1 MPKKEESVVATIE
14 HITISEFK
22 EKLNTLKLPSDT
34 YITVTIEEKP
44 GNKKRWDKQKAL
56 EAIEKL
62 KGSGNG
68 KLVEALLRDREKD
81 KLL

>member
-1 MPKKEESVVATIE
+1 MATIE
-14 HITISEFK
+14 HITVSEFK
-22 EKLNTLKLPSDT
+22 KKLDTLQLPSDT
-34 YITVTIEEKP
+34 HITVTIEDKQ
-44 GNKKRWDKQKAL
+44 GSKKRWDKQKAL